1 MDEEEE
7 QYMQSRQ
14 QKRPHVEMDLQGIL
28 FVARTGSEGVKLLVK
43 YPPGK
48 RREVS
53 DETLKSC
60 STEHRPQQQ
69 QGWGRKSG
77 SDVHRRLRHESDMVS
92 FSAYDISAVNLA
104 PLLIPNKTLL
114 NSPMTL
120 GIDDG
125 VFIGYPT
132 SLEPGPGAMTMTELV
147 SPALARRTPGRS
159 QSSSGTANIGNSLS
173 ASDEIKCLRK
183 TYSEFG
189 DCNLCG
195 DDPDGQ
201 FDEAL
206 ECVFNDE
213 TATTATTITNN
224 SNINNSS
231 SGGGSSSSN
240 GGSVSSLSASSTIA
254 TVPSKS
260 PPSVTSGED
269 SAGQTDSDDSNRSKS
284 SSYSNLPCAS
294 PSERGGS
301 NAGGGKSDVL
311 AFNIVFA
318 FKAGKDIHKAEHR
331 LQGIL
336 RDISDVFLQ
345 EEKRCRWVSTEI
357 EKILK
362 ARDLWLMQQSTP
374 EKKDIKPSWLDYV
387 EYLLE
392 ISPLCVQLAKVY
404 RRVRYSGS
412 AQLFLN
418 EWTPLGISMW
428 DPSET
433 LIPALRPYHTIFL
446 TDHDLDDLS
455 QRATPSMKLF
465 ITHAR
470 PSKSFLDLHYETGIS
485 LKYIYK
491 MASNLVFWR
500 GAIVMHTLAEDSR
513 FVLNPRPLLPMCSY
527 NGSLATK
534 FASEC
539 PHLKFTE
546 LLAKFQEVKTLEQH
560 LTTVRLD
567 LEKSSPSA
575 TEQTK
580 EFHSRTFVQ
589 SLCWLLSHGLIVQL
603 QECVYSLGMETKS
616 VGKLLNYPLFRKLVR
631 RGSTINE
638 IKWRTNMTR
647 SQVLE
652 HAKGDNYMI
661 VLQEDYPIKK

>member
-1 MDEEEE
+1 MEEEE
-7 QYMQSRQ
+7 QYMQP
-14 QKRPHVEMDLQGIL
+14 QKKQRPHIEMDLQGIL
-28 FVARTGSEGVKLLVK
+28 FVARTVSEGVKLLVK

-60 STEHRPQQQ
+60 SVDHQSQQQ
-69 QGWGRKSG
+69 PGWGRKSG
-77 SDVHRRLRHESDMVS
+77 SDVLRRLRHESSMVS
-92 FSAYDISAVNLA
+92 FSAYDTSSVNLA

-114 NSPMTL
+114 NTPMTL
-120 GIDDG
+120 SIDDG

-132 SLEPGPGAMTMTELV
+132 SLAPAPGSTVPSELV
-147 SPALARRTPGRS
+147 SPALTRRTPGRS
-159 QSSSGTANIGNSLS
+159 HSTSGAGNSTGSLS
-173 ASDEIKCLRK
+173 SSDEIKSLRK
-183 TYSEFG
+183 IYSEFG

-195 DDPDGQ
+195 DDSDGQ
-201 FDEAL
+201 FEEAL
-206 ECVFNDE
+206 EYVLGDDLSS
-213 TATTATTITNN
+213 T
-224 SNINNSS
+224 SNSS
-231 SGGGSSSSN
+231 GSSSTS
-240 GGSVSSLSASSTIA
+240 SSTSSLNLAAATAPAITTTASATI
-254 TVPSKS
+254 S
-260 PPSVTSGED
+260 PKASPSVPGAGED
-269 SAGQTDSDDSNRSKS
+269 PVMQTDSDDSSRSKS
-284 SSYSNLPCAS
+284 SSFSSLPSAS
-294 PSERGGS
+294 PAERGS
-301 NAGGGKSDVL
+301 GGGGGGGGSGEKSDVL

-318 FKAGKDIHKAEHR
+318 FKAGKDIHRAEHR

-336 RDISDVFLQ
+336 RDISEVFLQ

-362 ARDLWLMQQSTP
+362 ARDLWLMQQSSS
-374 EKKDIKPSWLDYV
+374 EKKDMKPTWLDYV

-404 RRVRYSGS
+404 RRIRYSGS

-428 DPSET
+428 DPAEA
-433 LIPALRPYHTIFL
+433 LLPALRPYHTIFL

-455 QRATPSMKLF
+455 QRATPPMKLF

-470 PSKSFLDLHYETGIS
+470 PSKSFLDLHYETGIP
-485 LKYIYK
+485 LKYIYM

-546 LLAKFQEVKTLEQH
+546 LLAKFQEVKTLENH
-560 LTTVRLD
+560 LATVRLD
-567 LEKSSPSA
+567 LEKTSPSA

-589 SLCWLLSHGLIVQL
+589 SLCWLLSHGLVVQL
-603 QECVYSLGMETKS
+603 QECIYSLGMETRS
-616 VGKLLNYPLFRKLVR
+616 MGKLLNYPLFRKLVR
-631 RGSTINE
+631 KGSTINE
-638 IKWRTNMTR
+638 IKWRTNLSR
-647 SQVLE
+647 NKILE
-652 HAKGDNYMI
+652 YTKGDNFMI

>member
-1 MDEEEE
+1 MEEEE
-7 QYMQSRQ
+7 QYLRL
-14 QKRPHVEMDLQGIL
+14 QKEKTHTEMDLQGIL
-28 FVARTGSEGVKLLVK
+28 FVARTVSEGVKLLVK

-53 DETLKSC
+53 DETLKSR
-60 STEHRPQQQ
+60 SMDHQTQQQ
-69 QGWGRKSG
+69 PNWGRKSG
-77 SDVHRRLRHESDMVS
+77 SEIPVRLRRESDMVS

-132 SLEPGPGAMTMTELV
+132 SLAPGPGSRCPSELV
-147 SPALARRTPGRS
+147 SPALSRHTPGRS
-159 QSSSGTANIGNSLS
+159 HSSSGPGGGGGSGSSSSS
-173 ASDEIKCLRK
+173 ASSFSNSNNGEVRNLRK
-183 TYSEFG
+183 IYSEFG
-189 DCNLCG
+189 DCNLCA
-195 DDPDGQ
+195 DDPDDQ
-201 FDEAL
+201 FEDELGCGLGDSGLNGSGNSGNNNFSGGYTPSVLTNPLA
-206 ECVFNDE
+206 
-213 TATTATTITNN
+213 ASTTAAGPTDDFTV
-224 SNINNSS
+224 SVESS
-231 SGGGSSSSN
+231 EKDQS
-240 GGSVSSLSASSTIA
+240 
-254 TVPSKS
+254 
-260 PPSVTSGED
+260 
-269 SAGQTDSDDSNRSKS
+269 RS
-284 SSYSNLPCAS
+284 SSYSNLPGTMATPAPSQGQYSSPAS
-294 PSERGGS
+294 L
-301 NAGGGKSDVL
+301 AAGKSDVL

-331 LQGIL
+331 LQSIL
-336 RDISDVFLQ
+336 RDISEVFLQ

-357 EKILK
+357 DKILK
-362 ARDLWLMQQSTP
+362 ARDLWLLQQSTS
-374 EKKDIKPSWLDYV
+374 EKKDMNPTWFDYI

-392 ISPLCVQLAKVY
+392 ISPLCVQLAEVY
-404 RRVRYSGS
+404 RRIRYSGS

-418 EWTPLGISMW
+418 GWTPLGISMW
-428 DPSET
+428 DPAET
-433 LIPALRPYHTIFL
+433 LMPALRPYHTILL

-455 QRATPSMKLF
+455 QRATPPMKLF

-485 LKYIYK
+485 LKYIYM
-491 MASNLVFWR
+491 MAANLVFWR
-500 GAIVMHTLAEDSR
+500 GASIIHTLAEDSI

-527 NGSLATK
+527 NGSLSSK

-539 PHLKFTE
+539 PHLKFNEHLT
-546 LLAKFQEVKTLEQH
+546 KFQEVKTLECH
-560 LTTVRLD
+560 LADLRLS

-603 QECVYSLGMETKS
+603 QEFIYSLGPDTRS
-616 VGKLLNYPLFRKLVR
+616 VDTLSKYPLFTRLVKK
-631 RGSTINE
+631 GSTVNE

-647 SQVLE
+647 SQIMEL
-652 HAKGDNYMI
+652 AWGDNYMV
-661 VLQEDYPIKK
+661 VLQEDLPIRK

>member
-1 MDEEEE
+1 MEEED
-7 QYMQSRQ
+7 QYIQSLKQ
-14 QKRPHVEMDLQGIL
+14 RPHMEMDLQGIL
-28 FVARTGSEGVKLLVK
+28 FVARTVSEGVKLLVK

-53 DETLKSC
+53 DETLKTHSVD
-60 STEHRPQQQ
+60 HQPQQQ
-69 QGWGRKSG
+69 PGWGRKSG
-77 SDVHRRLRHESDMVS
+77 SDVLRRLRRESDIVS
-92 FSAYDISAVNLA
+92 FSAYDISSVNLA

-125 VFIGYPT
+125 IFIGYPT
-132 SLEPGPGAMTMTELV
+132 SLVSAPGSTVPSELV
-147 SPALARRTPGRS
+147 SPALSRRTPGRS
-159 QSSSGTANIGNSLS
+159 HSSSGLGNGSNNNNNNLS
-173 ASDEIKCLRK
+173 NSDEIKNLRK
-183 TYSEFG
+183 IYSEFG

-195 DDPDGQ
+195 DDTDGQ

-206 ECVFNDE
+206 ECVLGDE
-213 TATTATTITNN
+213 A
-224 SNINNSS
+224 NISPA
-231 SGGGSSSSN
+231 
-240 GGSVSSLSASSTIA
+240 SSLSSVSAAASIA
-254 TVPSKS
+254 KSSPSI
-260 PPSVTSGED
+260 TSGED
-269 SAGQTDSDDSNRSKS
+269 SAGQTDSEESSRSKS
-284 SSYSNLPCAS
+284 SSYSSLPCAS
-294 PSERGGS
+294 PTERVNGSGSGGGS
-301 NAGGGKSDVL
+301 GKSDVL

-362 ARDLWLMQQSTP
+362 ARDLWLMQQSTA
-374 EKKDIKPSWLDYV
+374 EKKDIKPTWLDYV

-392 ISPLCVQLAKVY
+392 ISPLCVQLARVY

-428 DPSET
+428 DPSEA
-433 LIPALRPYHTIFL
+433 LLPSLRPYHTIFL

-455 QRATPSMKLF
+455 QRATPPMKLF

-485 LKYIYK
+485 LKYIYM

-527 NGSLATK
+527 NGSLASK

-546 LLAKFQEVKTLEQH
+546 LLVKFQEVKTLESH
-560 LTTVRLD
+560 LATIRLD

-589 SLCWLLSHGLIVQL
+589 SLCWLLSHGLVVQL
-603 QECVYSLGMETKS
+603 QEFIYSLGSETKAY
-616 VGKLLNYPLFRKLVR
+616 GKMINNTLFKRLVKK
-631 RGSTINE
+631 GSTINE
-638 IKWRTNMTR
+638 IKWRTNLTRNQIIEYTKNDNFMT
-647 SQVLE
+647 
-652 HAKGDNYMI
+652 
-661 VLQEDYPIKK
+661 VLQEDFPIKK